1 MNIGLKKV
9 IDYCIINK
17 LSVNMKK
24 TNYMLN
30 TPNTNKQIDINIRD
44 IERKSCIKYV
54 GTLLSILIGTVKLH
68 MLKIN

>member
-1 MNIGLKKV
+1 
-9 IDYCIINK
+9 
-17 LSVNMKK
+17 MKK

-54 GTLLSILIGTVKLH
+54 GMYLVEHFNWNSQIAHVKNKLAK
-68 MLKIN
+68 KI